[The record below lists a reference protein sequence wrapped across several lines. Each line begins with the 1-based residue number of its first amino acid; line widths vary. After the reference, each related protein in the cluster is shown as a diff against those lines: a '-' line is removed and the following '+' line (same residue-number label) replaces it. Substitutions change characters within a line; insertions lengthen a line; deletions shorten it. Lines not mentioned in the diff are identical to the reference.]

1 MLGAGSIEHRE
12 LIFTTLFQNRQL
24 FSHPGLDHAVCR
36 SLKQSRRYDFRARA
50 EGRCRRWLKGV
61 EPYLPQL
68 HCLRPRWNSA
78 TASSNACAARTVVM
92 SGVEKLIG
100 EVADL

>member
-1 MLGAGSIEHRE
+1 MAPPRRRAVTVS
-12 LIFTTLFQNRQL
+12 TVV
-24 FSHPGLDHAVCR
+24 LDSSFR

>member
-1 MLGAGSIEHRE
+1 MRRQEKGSFKRLFFSAPAIVPGALLRA
-12 LIFTTLFQNRQL
+12 TWW
-24 FSHPGLDHAVCR
+24 
-36 SLKQSRRYDFRARA
+36 SRRYDFRARA

>member
-1 MLGAGSIEHRE
+1 M
-12 LIFTTLFQNRQL
+12 T
-24 FSHPGLDHAVCR
+24 AVCR